1 MSLQRCLRDHQTL
14 LDAAARL
21 LGQPARAVDLGW
33 EYEQLLRPQLV
44 FEARR
49 GIRDEAPIVLFDS
62 GRPGHEMT
70 AGIELYRV
78 RCNPQP
84 LRLVRVTAPTAD
96 CQEATYLDFWAVPRA
111 SYRAFYRV
119 LRRLERESLDA
130 PPPLLL
136 PGEVERLHANTIGFL
151 RRDCRLLERYGVAQ
165 RRGLLLL
172 GQPGN
177 GKTMACRWIR
187 SQCQRRALAWRNVS
201 AEEFSHALA
210 EGQAHTLFQLGRPGV
225 IFFDDFDSA
234 LRDRETHGTSTER
247 ASFLGG
253 LDGIHAHHGV
263 VYIFTSNA
271 RVEEIDPAIR
281 RPGRLDVILHFQ
293 PPCAQLR
300 RQLITTRWH
309 EDLQNGLCLG
319 RVVQQTEGLSFAEL
333 EELKKLLALQQ
344 IETGRCDWQQAWRDF
359 RGGRQQQRPQ
369 TILGFAA
376 PQGFRTEDALPQTA
390 ARSV

>member
-1 MSLQRCLRDHQTL
+1 ML
-14 LDAAARL
+14 LDVAAGL
-21 LGQPARAVDLGW
+21 LGESARAVDLSW
-33 EYEQLLRPQLV
+33 EYEQLLRPHLAL
-44 FEARR
+44 ETRR
-49 GIRDEAPIVLFDS
+49 GIRDESPLVVFDT

-78 RCNPQP
+78 TCSPHP

-96 CQEATYLDFWAVPRA
+96 CQEATYLDFWAVGLRA
-111 SYRAFYRV
+111 YRSFYRV
-119 LRRLERESLDA
+119 LRRLERKSLDA
-130 PPPLLL
+130 PPPLML
-136 PGEVERLHANTIGFL
+136 PGEIQRLYENTIGFL
-151 RRDCRLLERYGVAQ
+151 RRDCRLLQRYGVPQ

-187 SQCQRRALAWRNVS
+187 AQCQRRALACRNVS

-210 EGQAHTLFQLGRPGV
+210 EGQAHALFQLGRPGV

-271 RVEEIDPAIR
+271 RVDEIDPAIR
-281 RPGRLDVILHFQ
+281 RPGRLDVIMHFQ
-293 PPCAQLR
+293 APCGELR
-300 RQLITTRWH
+300 ERLIAMRWH
-309 EDLQNGLCLG
+309 DDLRKRLPLG

-344 IETGRCDWQQAWRDF
+344 IETGTCDWQQAWRDF
-359 RGGRQQQRPQ
+359 RGGRHEPRPQ
-369 TILGFAA
+369 TIVGFAA
-376 PQGFRTEDALPQTA
+376 PQGFHTEDTLPQTA
-390 ARSV
+390 ARSS